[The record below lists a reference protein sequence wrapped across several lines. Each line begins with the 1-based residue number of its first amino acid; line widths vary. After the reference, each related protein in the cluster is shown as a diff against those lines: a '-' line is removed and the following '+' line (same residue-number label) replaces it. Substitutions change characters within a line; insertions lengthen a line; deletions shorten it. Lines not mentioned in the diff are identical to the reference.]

1 MPATY
6 LGTVE
11 TGDGA
16 DAARLHRFELL
27 VDAQTVDDAATEAR
41 ARIAAGQSPPR
52 TLAAAAHAIAAEI
65 IDAALS
71 AGLGS

>member
-1 MPATY
+1 MPARYIGAVTTE
-6 LGTVE
+6 GPD
-11 TGDGA
+11 GDVA
-16 DAARLHRFELL
+16 LARFEVTLP
-27 VDAQTVDDAATEAR
+27 AATVADAATEAR